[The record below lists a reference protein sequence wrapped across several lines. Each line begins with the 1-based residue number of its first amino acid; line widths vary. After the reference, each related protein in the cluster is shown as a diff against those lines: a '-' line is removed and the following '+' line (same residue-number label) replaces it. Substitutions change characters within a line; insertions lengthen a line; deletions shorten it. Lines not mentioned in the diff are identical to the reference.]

1 MMNLDN
7 LTAYDLPTG
16 VLALVGIVLLVL
28 VSRMGKVFFKLA
40 VFLLAIGALA
50 GAVWWHLHQR

>member
-1 MMNLDN
+1 MMNLDT

-16 VLALVGIVLLVL
+16 VLALAGIVLLTL
-28 VSRMGKVFFKLA
+28 VFRTGKMFFKLA

-50 GAVWWHLHQR
+50 GAFW